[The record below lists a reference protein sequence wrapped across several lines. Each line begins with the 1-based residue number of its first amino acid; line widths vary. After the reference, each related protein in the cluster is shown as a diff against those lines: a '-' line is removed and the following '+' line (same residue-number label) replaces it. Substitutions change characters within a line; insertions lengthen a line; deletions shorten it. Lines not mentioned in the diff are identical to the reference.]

1 MEQAT
6 ESIGPRRGTDR
17 DLRQRPWAAGFG
29 RPLARHRRRAAAIA
43 FLAVI
48 GWAMLVQANGWLAT
62 RSIIATVPQGEN
74 ILRLAVSGLRGELA
88 RHERL
93 PDLMSR
99 APVLTA
105 ALRPD
110 PGRADIAA
118 ANLYLRHV
126 AQLMGLSD
134 AYIMTPDGRTVAAS
148 NFDQSLS
155 FVGEVFDYRPYFAD
169 ALAGGQG
176 RFFALG
182 TTSGK
187 RGYYFGAAVRDR
199 GRVLGVLALKVD
211 VDAIED
217 SWRAA
222 EYEMIVTDSEGI
234 VFLASRR
241 DWQFRSLAPLTDAA
255 RARIAA
261 TRRYDDEPLDML
273 PLQPAG
279 EVGGHRML
287 RLDRPGARRE
297 FVTVAEAMP
306 EAGWTVQVLL
316 DTAPARR
323 QALMASVAGML
334 ILWAGPAGLMA
345 WAQRRARLRE
355 RLSIQA
361 EAQAQLEGRVAA
373 RTAELA
379 EVNARLGAE
388 VEERRATE
396 AELRR
401 TQRHLVQSAKL
412 AALGQMSAAL
422 SHELSQPLGAV
433 RNFAA
438 NALTYLDRDRVPDAR
453 QNVTRILSLT
463 DRMTEIGRTLRNFA
477 RKPNAA
483 LSDVDLHDV
492 LRDALEVIAWRIG
505 KRPVTLDVDL
515 PPGPLLVRAGPVR
528 FQQVIVN
535 LLSNAL
541 DALEGQEDAVIR
553 LRAEAGPGR
562 VVLTVSDNGPGIPE
576 GLDDR
581 IFDPF
586 FSTKGVGAGL
596 GLGLSIS
603 FNIVKDFGGE
613 LRLLRQPGG
622 AAFQI
627 DLPRAE
633 VSS

>member
-1 MEQAT
+1 MMRATGGGATAVVQAT
-6 ESIGPRRGTDR
+6 EAMAQRPVWAARPDRQLRRRG
-17 DLRQRPWAAGFG
+17 
-29 RPLARHRRRAAAIA
+29 
-43 FLAVI
+43 LAVLTLLVL
-48 GWAMLVQANGWLAT
+48 GWGMLVQGNAWLAART
-62 RSIIATVPQGEN
+62 VAATVPQGEN

-88 RHERL
+88 RYERL
-93 PDLMSR
+93 PELMARSG
-99 APVLTA
+99 VLVE

-110 PGRADIAA
+110 AGVADVAA

-134 AYIMTPDGRTVAAS
+134 AYVMTATGRTIAAS
-148 NFDQSLS
+148 NFDRDLS
-155 FVGEVFDYRPYFAD
+155 FVGESFEYRPYFTD
-169 ALAGGQG
+169 AITGGPG

-187 RGYYFGAAVRDR
+187 RGYYFSAPVMDR
-199 GRVLGVLALKVD
+199 GRILGVLALKVD
-211 VDAIED
+211 VDLIED

-222 EYEMIVTDSEGI
+222 EYEMIVTDDEGI

-241 DWQFRSLAPLTDAA
+241 DWQFRSLAPLTPEA
-255 RARIAA
+255 RDRVTA
-261 TRRYDDEPLDML
+261 TRRYDDEPIPML
-273 PLQPAG
+273 PLQMAG
-279 EVGGHRML
+279 RVDRHPVL
-287 RLDRPGARRE
+287 RLDMPGTRRE
-297 FVTVAEAMP
+297 FVAVSEAMP

-323 QALMASVAGML
+323 QAMIGSVAGLL
-334 ILWAGPAGLMA
+334 IVGAVLAGLVA
-345 WAQRRARLRE
+345 VAQRRARLRE

-373 RTAELA
+373 RTAELGRL
-379 EVNARLGAE
+379 NARLEAE
-388 VEERRATE
+388 VTERRATE

-422 SHELSQPLGAV
+422 SHELNQPLGAV

-438 NALTYLDRDRVPDAR
+438 NSVTYLDRGRIDEAR
-453 QNVTRILSLT
+453 GNIARILSLT

-477 RKPNAA
+477 RKPNAQLA
-483 LSDVDLHDV
+483 DVDLHDV

-505 KRPVTLDVDL
+505 KRPVALDVDL
-515 PPGPLLVRAGPVR
+515 PPGPVILRAGPVR
-528 FQQVIVN
+528 FQQVVVN

-541 DALEGQEDAVIR
+541 DATEGRDDARITVTAE
-553 LRAEAGPGR
+553 RAAGR
-562 VVLTVSDNGPGIPE
+562 VLLRVADNGPGIPE
-576 GLDDR
+576 GLEER

-603 FNIVKDFGGE
+603 FNIIKDFGGE
-613 LRLLRQPGG
+613 LRLVRAPGG
-622 AAFQI
+622 AVFVI
-627 DLPRAE
+627 DLPAGGA
-633 VSS
+633 S